1 MARAGVRAGRRE
13 TEKMREQLTQADAI
27 SAWRNQKRFCIRG
40 DSQAS
45 SYAQGLSG
53 TTNCQHA

>member
-27 SAWRNQKRFCIRG
+27 SAWRNQKRFCIRR
-40 DSQAS
+40 DS
-45 SYAQGLSG
+45 
-53 TTNCQHA
+53 